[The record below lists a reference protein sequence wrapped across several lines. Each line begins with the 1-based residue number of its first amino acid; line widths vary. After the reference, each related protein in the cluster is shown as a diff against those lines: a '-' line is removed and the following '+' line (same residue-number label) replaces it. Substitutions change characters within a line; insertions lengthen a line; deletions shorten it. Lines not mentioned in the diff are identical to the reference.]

1 MIKPTNHK
9 FRFSGE
15 KSSARDREK
24 EVPQTMHASEQNVD
38 KQENRWQTKK
48 KAIGDGNTIHLLH
61 IIPDQAS

>member
-15 KSSARDREK
+15 TSSARDREK
-24 EVPQTMHASEQNVD
+24 EVPQTTHASEQNVD

-48 KAIGDGNTIHLLH
+48 AIGDGKTIHLLH
-61 IIPDQAS
+61 IIPDQVS